1 MLPKPAQDASA
12 HRVLLT
18 FDDGPHPRHT
28 VFLLDELARRGLSVV
43 FFVLGEHLESPANHA
58 ILERMAGDGHFI
70 GVHGYSHQL
79 LTHLTD
85 DQIRGEVRRTE
96 ALIGK
101 LNRGI
106 KLWRPPYGDRDHR
119 VDYVLASLGY
129 TRILWNVD
137 SLDWVKPAPVVSWVD
152 HTLEQIRLRQA
163 RGFRNTVCLLH
174 DAFASRLGDLLD
186 RLGDLPDTQIAQYN
200 PWHADGLSLSKHAPE
215 PDTSTICPSD
225 AGGFHL
231 GDARVLARARINTLY
246 LLNESAGLVWD
257 ALAAGASPAETAQT
271 LARQY
276 DISEDLASQDVQS
289 AMANWRSGGLL
300 GPKAVELEIP
310 GPWVRSIR
318 EVRIAGGGQFE
329 EEHAYTFL
337 DLRFRIRFQTA
348 DLARAIHPRFANL
361 EAPGNAAPENREADC
376 AWMAP
381 ENREADCAWM
391 APENRE
397 ADCAW
402 MAPENREA
410 DCAWMAPESIFQVA
424 STGGDYVLGLPD
436 AVATSHSS
444 PAALAYEL
452 FFEIMNLAYP
462 DLSLMACLHSSLI
475 GWGDG
480 AVALVGNNGSGKST
494 LAAALVSSGRP
505 ALADDRLFLDS
516 ATSRPVAT
524 PNAIGLKRGSWLPLL
539 SRYPD
544 LLQLPLVRNQEEEV
558 RFLLPPPPTARL
570 LPAVK
575 HVFFPCYGA
584 APAAAAFPLTCVQ
597 ALQRITAAE
606 GWISADPEKLS
617 RFLQWMERVR
627 CYDLPYSS
635 LDAAIEQM
643 EEYLRTGA
651 AA

>member
-1 MLPKPAQDASA
+1 MFPKPAQDASA

-18 FDDGPHPRHT
+18 FDDGPHPHHT
-28 VFLLDELARRGLSVV
+28 LFLLDELARRGLSAV
-43 FFVLGEHLESPANHA
+43 FFVLGERLESPANHA

-70 GVHGYSHQL
+70 GVHGYSHQMS
-79 LTHLTD
+79 THLTD

-101 LNRGI
+101 LDRGV
-106 KLWRPPYGDRDHR
+106 KLWRPPFGDRDHR

-129 TRILWNVD
+129 TRVLWNVD
-137 SLDWVKPAPVVSWVD
+137 SLDWVNPAPAVSWVD
-152 HTLEQIRLRQA
+152 HTLERIRLRQA

-174 DAFASRLGDLLD
+174 DPLPLTASLLGDFLD
-186 RLGDLPDTQIAQYN
+186 RLGEIPDTQIARYN
-200 PWHADGLSLSKHAPE
+200 PWHVDPLCLSKHEQE
-215 PDTSTICPSD
+215 PNTSPICPSD
-225 AGGFHL
+225 AAGFHL
-231 GDARVLARARINTLY
+231 GDARVLARAQINTLY
-246 LLNESAGLVWD
+246 VLNESAGLVWD
-257 ALAAGASPAETAQT
+257 ALAAGASPAEAAQT

-276 DISEDLASQDVQS
+276 DISEDLASQDVQCV
-289 AMANWRSGGLL
+289 MANWRSGGLL
-300 GPKAVELEIP
+300 GPTAVELEIP
-310 GPWVRSIR
+310 GPWVRSIK

-329 EEHAYTFL
+329 EEHAYSFL

-361 EAPGNAAPENREADC
+361 EAPGSAAPENREAD
-376 AWMAP
+376 W
-381 ENREADCAWM
+381 
-391 APENRE
+391 
-397 ADCAW
+397 
-402 MAPENREA
+402 
-410 DCAWMAPESIFQVA
+410 AWMAPESIFQVSA
-424 STGGDYVLGLPD
+424 TGGDYVLGLPD
-436 AVATSHSS
+436 AVATSHSF
-444 PAALAYEL
+444 PAGLAYEL

-462 DLSLMACLHSSLI
+462 DLSWMACLHSSLI

-516 ATSRPVAT
+516 ATGRPVAT

-544 LLQLPLVRNQEEEV
+544 LLQLSLVRNQEEEV
-558 RFLLPPPPTARL
+558 RFLLPPPPTERL
-570 LPAVK
+570 LPPVK
-575 HVFFPCYGA
+575 HVFFPRYGA
-584 APAAAAFPLTCVQ
+584 APTTAAIPLTCVQ
-597 ALQRITAAE
+597 ALERITAAE

-617 RFLQWMERVR
+617 RFLEWMEGVR
-627 CYDLPYSS
+627 CYDLPYSV

-651 AA
+651 GG